1 MWHTY
6 IYIMWY
12 IFIMDIRMRYVYH
25 LDTVPQ
31 GTTGIRGADAAAL
44 HAQQVTSL
52 LRPLARAKRSRLLQK
67 TLRSLEVLGLDM
79 FGWLGSTSWG
89 FPLSAHIHKSLVKRF
104 LNGFFFF
111 SRFNFDYQDWR
122 VRYCVY
128 IQFDLYRANTLCV
141 GVSLWIFLN
150 SCDQHT
156 FFFLRTIL
164 SLPF

>member
-1 MWHTY
+1 
-6 IYIMWY
+6 MWY

-52 LRPLARAKRSRLLQK
+52 LRPLARAKRNRLLQK

-104 LNGFFFF
+104 LNGFCFFF
-111 SRFNFDYQDWR
+111 RIQLWLSRLKGT
-122 VRYCVY
+122 VPC

-150 SCDQHT
+150 SCDPHP
-156 FFFLRTIL
+156 FFFLRAIL